1 MQLGPD
7 QSVARARA
15 DPQCHLCHVGPH
27 IRGRRLRWWLLVR
40 LGTAG
45 RVALAV
51 GTDGDG
57 FRFQRY
63 REGLSDALAEA
74 FKLTG
79 VEKGEFE
86 VTKWGRD
93 AYGKSSL
100 WSGGRKEARRCLSTS
115 DTRGTDQACRMLVT
129 RRLGNREAVEQCE
142 ATF

>member
-1 MQLGPD
+1 
-7 QSVARARA
+7 
-15 DPQCHLCHVGPH
+15 
-27 IRGRRLRWWLLVR
+27 
-40 LGTAG
+40 
-45 RVALAV
+45 V

-93 AYGKSSL
+93 AYGKSFPVEWRSKGGAEVSIDL
-100 WSGGRKEARRCLSTS
+100 GHTRNGPSVPHVGYQTPGKRGSGGAV
-115 DTRGTDQACRMLVT
+115 RGHILLDDVPY
-129 RRLGNREAVEQCE
+129 NRP
-142 ATF
+142 

>member
-1 MQLGPD
+1 
-7 QSVARARA
+7 
-15 DPQCHLCHVGPH
+15 
-27 IRGRRLRWWLLVR
+27 VR

-79 VEKGEFE
+79 VEKG
-86 VTKWGRD
+86 
-93 AYGKSSL
+93 
-100 WSGGRKEARRCLSTS
+100 
-115 DTRGTDQACRMLVT
+115 M
-129 RRLGNREAVEQCE
+129 
-142 ATF
+142 TFRTIDPSHIHTPVLR